1 MALSLP
7 LNRAQMYRLIF
18 SLLVLP
24 ATQAASEGHS
34 WSYTGNE
41 GENSWPTKYSFCG
54 GVYQSP
60 LNFHGSILQYDSNL
74 KPIQLYGYNSS
85 STDHFTISNNGHT
98 VSVSLPPSM
107 YIDIPPFRY
116 IAAQLH
122 FHWGSLVGHEGS
134 EHCVGGKK
142 FAAEMHI
149 VHYNSKYADVGTAME
164 VSDGLAVLGVLI
176 EIGSFNS
183 AYDNII
189 SQLAHIKYK
198 GQAFQIPGFNVRHLV
213 PESLDEYY
221 RYEGSLTTPPCNPS
235 VLWSVFRNPIFISEE
250 QLLLLE
256 TALYCTDRNSSS
268 PVGMIDNYRR
278 LQQEGDRRVSV
289 SFREGIVLAV
299 TLACLLGALIITAVT
314 CWLFR
319 RKKQAKDSKKV
330 VYTPAV
336 SMLETSSK
344 V

>member
-1 MALSLP
+1 MALLLSLK
-7 LNRAQMYRLIF
+7 LAQMYRLLF
-18 SLLVLP
+18 SLLALP
-24 ATQAASEGHS
+24 AAQAASEGHS

-41 GENSWPTKYSFCG
+41 GENSWATKYSFCG

-60 LNFHGSILQYDSNL
+60 LDFHGSILQYDSNL
-74 KPIQLYGYNSS
+74 KPIQLYGYNASS
-85 STDHFTISNNGHT
+85 NDHFIISNNGHT

-107 YIDIPPFRY
+107 YIDLPPFRY

-122 FHWGSLVGHEGS
+122 FHWGSLTGHGGS

-149 VHYNSKYADVGTAME
+149 VHYNSKYANVGTAME
-164 VSDGLAVLGVLI
+164 VSDGLAVLGIFI

-189 SQLAHIKYK
+189 SRLTRIKYK
-198 GQAFQIPGFNVRHLV
+198 GQSFQIPGFNIRHLV

-256 TALYCTDRNSSS
+256 SALYCTERNSSS
-268 PVGMIDNYRR
+268 SVEMIDNYRR

-299 TLACLLGALIITAVT
+299 TLACLLGTLIIIAVT

-319 RKKQAKDSKKV
+319 RKKQAKNTKKV

-336 SMLETSSK
+336 PMLETTSK